1 MKAVGSARPDF
12 VGLPPRILFP
22 DFPESMSDT
31 ALSGDERRA
40 LAERVSEVMHELY
53 PEADC
58 VLNYRSALELLVA
71 TILSAQST
79 DKTVNRVT
87 ESLFETYRTA
97 EDYAGADPEALQ
109 EAIRST
115 GFYRNKAKYLRQ
127 AAQQILDQHGGQ
139 VPDTM
144 EALTALPGVARKT
157 ANVVLGTYYGK
168 NEGFVVDT
176 HVKRVAYRLGL
187 TDEKRPAKVEKDLMV
202 LFQQEEW
209 TFLGHAI
216 IWHGRS
222 LCDARN
228 PQCSACPLEAECL
241 QRGVS

>member
-1 MKAVGSARPDF
+1 
-12 VGLPPRILFP
+12 
-22 DFPESMSDT
+22 MSDT
-31 ALSGDERRA
+31 ALIENERRA
-40 LAERVSEVMHELY
+40 LAERVTEVMHERY

-58 VLNYRSALELLVA
+58 ALNYDAALELLVA

-87 ESLFETYRTA
+87 EELFETYRTA
-97 EDYAGADPEALQ
+97 ADYAGADPETLE

-127 AAQQILDQHGGQ
+127 AAQKILDEHGGE

-157 ANVVLGTYYGK
+157 ANVVLGTYFGK

-187 TDEKRPAKVEKDLMV
+187 TDEKRPAKVEKDLMAA
-202 LFQQEEW
+202 FPQEEW
-209 TFLGHAI
+209 TFLGHAL
-216 IWHGRS
+216 IWHGRT
-222 LCDARN
+222 LCDARK
-228 PQCSACPLEAECL
+228 PECSACPLQQDCL
-241 QRGVS
+241 QRGVSQG